1 MQHAVVYALGVA
13 VSPVPIAAILLILSG
28 RGASANAMSFAAGWI
43 AGVTT
48 SALVCT
54 ALVNG
59 LDLTDSAPVWISV
72 ADLILGVAFL
82 AVATRVWIHW
92 KPVRSSPAW
101 LDVVDRFTPVRSAI
115 FGGVLSGANPKVLA
129 LSLGAAISVARAGTP
144 TGATAAAVALFVA
157 IGATGVL
164 VPIAAYAARPTQG
177 RARLASVRR
186 WLARHE
192 RAVLAVLS
200 FAIGGFFVQ
209 DGIDSLQS

>member
-1 MQHAVVYALGVA
+1 VQHSVVYALGVA
-13 VSPVPIAAILLILSG
+13 VSPIPIAAILLILSS

-43 AGVTT
+43 AGLTT
-48 SALVCT
+48 SALVFT
-54 ALVNG
+54 VLVNG
-59 LDLTDSAPVWISV
+59 LDVTDSAPVWISV

-82 AVATRVWIHW
+82 AVAARVWFW
-92 KPVRSSPAW
+92 WRPLRSSPAW

-129 LSLGAAISVARAGTP
+129 LSLGAAISVARARTD
-144 TGATAAAVALFVA
+144 TWVTVAAVALFVA

-164 VPIAAYAARPTQG
+164 VPIAAYIACPTQG
-177 RARLASVRR
+177 GARLASLRR

-192 RAVLAVLS
+192 RVVLAVLS
-200 FAIGGFFVQ
+200 LAIGGFFLQ